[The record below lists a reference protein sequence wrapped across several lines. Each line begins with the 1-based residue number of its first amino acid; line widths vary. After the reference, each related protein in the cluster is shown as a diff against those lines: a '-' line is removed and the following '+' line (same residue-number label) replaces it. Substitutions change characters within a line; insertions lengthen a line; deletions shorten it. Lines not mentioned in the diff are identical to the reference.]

1 MSLYTER
8 WIARPAWLALPIS
21 ERIAYL
27 DQMEAGMRALADAG
41 AILIGLVLDEAQPPV
56 HSSDRYL
63 AVWVMPEEA
72 QVRMLESMLKEAGWH
87 RYFRRAD
94 ETSEPERTRASLF
107 PSTPPSHWHGNG
119 RLNGRRE

>member
-87 RYFRRAD
+87 RYFKPVGEDEANAIPPGPRRTGA
-94 ETSEPERTRASLF
+94 TMPSSART
-107 PSTPPSHWHGNG
+107 
-119 RLNGRRE
+119 NGRRK